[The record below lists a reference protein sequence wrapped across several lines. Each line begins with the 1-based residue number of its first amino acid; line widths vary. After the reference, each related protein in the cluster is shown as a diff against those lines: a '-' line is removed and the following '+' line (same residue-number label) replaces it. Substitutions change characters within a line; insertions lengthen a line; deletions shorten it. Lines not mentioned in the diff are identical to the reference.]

1 MSKNLKNFSFTFKN
15 FSRRKFEMK
24 SKTLTISPADEFKIF
39 HKNEILPSNSADY
52 NRNLDKIKYGFLKE
66 SSLKKS
72 KMFGY
77 YDRDN
82 VLNKKRLKR

>member
-1 MSKNLKNFSFTFKN
+1 MSRNFNFFSFKN
-15 FSRRKFEMK
+15 FSRRKFDPRSKNLTSMMK
-24 SKTLTISPADEFKIF
+24 SPDEFKVI
-39 HKNEILPSNSADY
+39 HKEEITPLKSDDY